1 VSEIASES
9 PSTGSSRAIHGA
21 SISASGASA
30 SLAPASH
37 RSHQQTLPPGPEGMP
52 FAGNLFQFR
61 ANPLNFVTSVARS
74 YGEAATIHMGA
85 QPVIL
90 FSRPEH
96 VRYFLTEQPRNF
108 TNREFAR
115 NLTRLLG
122 DGLLT
127 TDGDFHRQQRRLVQ
141 PAFHKKRVD
150 GYGAIMVQH
159 TSEMLD
165 GWAPGEERDLA
176 RAMQDLTLRIVA
188 KALFDVDLHAGH
200 EDLGQQ
206 FTNVI
211 ENPVQLP
218 FSLRGLPINLPFT
231 TYGKNMA
238 ARSALDAYVYG
249 LIAQRRAEGIDHG
262 DVVSMLLAAQD
273 TEGDGAGLTDQQV
286 RDQTMTLLAAGHET
300 TSNALTWTMYLLSE
314 HPAILDRLLREI
326 DEVVAGR
333 APATADVPKLRYL
346 DWVFSE
352 SMRLY
357 PPAWTQGRH
366 AIAPFERAGYTFP
379 AGTMVM
385 LSQWVLHRLPE
396 IWGDAET
403 FRPERWDP
411 TRGETAPQGAY
422 FPFGSGP
429 RMCIGMPFAQLEMRL
444 LLATILQ
451 RYTPKLIPGWPV
463 VPRPRVTLRPKY
475 GMRMTLAP
483 SPLLGA

>member
-1 VSEIASES
+1 VSETMSES
-9 PSTGSSRAIHGA
+9 PAVA
-21 SISASGASA
+21 NASGAFVATDDVLSRSSSA
-30 SLAPASH
+30 SRRMERRA
-37 RSHQQTLPPGPEGMP
+37 LPPGPEGMP

-61 ANPLNFVTSVARS
+61 ADPLNFVTAVARS

-85 QPVIL
+85 QPLIL

-150 GYGAIMVQH
+150 SYATTMVQH

-165 GWAPGEERDLA
+165 RWTPGEALDIA

-188 KALFDVDLHAGH
+188 KALFDVDLRDGH

-231 TYGKNMA
+231 TYGRNMA
-238 ARSALDAYVYG
+238 ARAALDAYVYG
-249 LIAQRRAEGIDHG
+249 LIAQRRADGHDRG
-262 DVVSMLLAAQD
+262 DVVSMFLAAQD
-273 TEGDGAGLTDQQV
+273 TESDGAGLTDQQV

-300 TSNALTWTMYLLSE
+300 TSNALTWTLYLLSE
-314 HPAILDRLLREI
+314 HPDVLERLLREL
-326 DEVVAGR
+326 DDTLGGR
-333 APATADVPKLRYL
+333 APTTADIPTLRYL
-346 DWVFSE
+346 DWVFNE
-352 SMRLY
+352 SLRLY

-366 AIAPFERAGYTFP
+366 AIASFERAGYVFP

-385 LSQWVLHRLPE
+385 LSQWVMHRLPE
-396 IWGDAET
+396 VWGDASA
-403 FRPERWDP
+403 FRPERWG
-411 TRGETAPQGAY
+411 GEAVPQGAY

-451 RYTPKLIPGWPV
+451 RYAPKLVPGWPV

-475 GMRMTLAP
+475 GVRMTLVP
-483 SPLLGA
+483 SPLA

>member
-1 VSEIASES
+1 
-9 PSTGSSRAIHGA
+9 
-21 SISASGASA
+21 
-30 SLAPASH
+30 
-37 RSHQQTLPPGPEGMP
+37 
-52 FAGNLFQFR
+52 
-61 ANPLNFVTSVARS
+61 
-74 YGEAATIHMGA
+74 
-85 QPVIL
+85 
-90 FSRPEH
+90 
-96 VRYFLTEQPRNF
+96 
-108 TNREFAR
+108 
-115 NLTRLLG
+115 
-122 DGLLT
+122 
-127 TDGDFHRQQRRLVQ
+127 
-141 PAFHKKRVD
+141 
-150 GYGAIMVQH
+150 
-159 TSEMLD
+159 
-165 GWAPGEERDLA
+165 APGEELNIA
-176 RAMQDLTLRIVA
+176 REMQDLTLRIVA

-231 TYGKNMA
+231 PYGKNMA
-238 ARSALDAYVYG
+238 GRAALDTYVYS
-249 LIAQRRAEGIDHG
+249 LIAQRRADGQDRG

-273 TEGDGAGLTDQQV
+273 TEGDGAGLTDRQV

-314 HPAILDRLLREI
+314 HPEIMERLLREI
-326 DEVVAGR
+326 DEVLAGR
-333 APATADVPKLRYL
+333 APTTADIPKLRYL
-346 DWVFSE
+346 DWVFNE

-403 FRPERWDP
+403 FRPDRWDLA
-411 TRGETAPQGAY
+411 RGETVPQGAY

-475 GMRMTLAP
+475 GMRMTLTS
-483 SPLLGA
+483 SPLLGAQA

>member
-1 VSEIASES
+1 MGEIISES
-9 PSTGSSRAIHGA
+9 PSA
-21 SISASGASA
+21 SVTAEQKASGASSAPVTSA
-30 SLAPASH
+30 SRRRL
-37 RSHQQTLPPGPEGMP
+37 RTTLPPGPEGMP

-90 FSRPEH
+90 FPRPEH

-150 GYGAIMVQH
+150 SYATIMVEH

-165 GWAPGEERDLA
+165 SWAPGEERDIA
-176 RAMQDLTLRIVA
+176 REMQELTLRIVA
-188 KALFDVDLHAGH
+188 QALFDVDLHAGQ

-238 ARSALDAYVYG
+238 GRAALDTYVYG
-249 LIAQRRAEGIDHG
+249 LIAQRRAEGIDRG

-273 TEGDGAGLTDQQV
+273 TEGDGSGLTDQQV

-314 HPAILDRLLREI
+314 HPEIMERLLREI
-326 DEVVAGR
+326 DEVLAGR
-333 APATADVPKLRYL
+333 APTTADIPKMRYL
-346 DWVFSE
+346 DWVFNE

-379 AGTMVM
+379 AGTMVI
-385 LSQWVLHRLPE
+385 LSQWVMHRLPE

-411 TRGETAPQGAY
+411 TRGETVPQGAY

-451 RYTPKLIPGWPV
+451 RYTPKLILGWPV
-463 VPRPRVTLRPKY
+463 VPRPRVTLRSKY
-475 GMRMTLAP
+475 GMRMTLAA
-483 SPLLGA
+483 SPLLGS

>member
-1 VSEIASES
+1 VSEIVRES
-9 PSTGSSRAIHGA
+9 
-21 SISASGASA
+21 SASVAAEQKASGDSSTPVRA
-30 SLAPASH
+30 TRRRAL
-37 RSHQQTLPPGPEGMP
+37 RSALPPGPEGVP

-61 ANPLNFVTSVARS
+61 ADPLNFVTSVARS

-85 QPVIL
+85 QPIIL

-150 GYGAIMVQH
+150 GYADIMVQH
-159 TSEMLD
+159 TTEMLD
-165 GWAPGEERDLA
+165 AWAPGEERDLA
-176 RAMQDLTLRIVA
+176 HEMQDLTLRIVA
-188 KALFDVDLHAGH
+188 KALFDVDLR
-200 EDLGQQ
+200 EDNGNLGQQ

-231 TYGKNMA
+231 QYGKNMA

-249 LIAQRRAEGIDHG
+249 LIAQRRAEGIDRG

-273 TEGDGAGLTDQQV
+273 TEGDGGGLTDQQV

-314 HPAILDRLLREI
+314 RLEIMDQLLREI
-326 DEVVAGR
+326 DEVLGGR
-333 APATADVPKLRYL
+333 APTTADIPKLRYL

-352 SMRLY
+352 SLRLY

-366 AIAPFERAGYTFP
+366 AVAPFDRAGYAFP
-379 AGTMVM
+379 ANTMVM
-385 LSQWVLHRLPE
+385 LSQWVMHRLPE
-396 IWGDAET
+396 IWGDADT

-411 TRGETAPQGAY
+411 ARGETFPPGAY

-451 RYTPKLIPGWPV
+451 RYAPKLIPGWPV

-475 GMRMTLAP
+475 GMRVTLTA
-483 SPLLGA
+483 SPLCGA

>member
-1 VSEIASES
+1 MSEIVSES
-9 PSTGSSRAIHGA
+9 PSVSVTAA
-21 SISASGASA
+21 QSASGAPTPILPTSRRP
-30 SLAPASH
+30 L
-37 RSHQQTLPPGPEGMP
+37 RSTLPPGPEGMP

-61 ANPLNFVTSVARS
+61 ADPLNFVTSAARS
-74 YGEAATIHMGA
+74 YGEAATLHMGA
-85 QPVIL
+85 QPLIL

-150 GYGAIMVQH
+150 GYADIMVQH

-165 GWAPGEERDLA
+165 HWASGEELDIA

-188 KALFDVDLHAGH
+188 KALFDVDLHEGH

-238 ARSALDAYVYG
+238 ARSALDAYVYS
-249 LIAQRRAEGIDHG
+249 LIAQRRADGQDRG
-262 DVVSMLLAAQD
+262 DVVSMLLTAQD
-273 TEGDGAGLTDQQV
+273 TEGDGSGLTDQQV

-314 HPAILDRLLREI
+314 HPAVMERLLREI
-326 DEVVAGR
+326 DEVLGER
-333 APATADVPKLRYL
+333 TPTTADISKLRYL
-346 DWVFSE
+346 DWVFNE

-366 AIAPFERAGYTFP
+366 AIAPFERAGYAFP

-385 LSQWVLHRLPE
+385 LSQWVMHRLPE

-403 FRPERWDP
+403 FRPERWG
-411 TRGETAPQGAY
+411 GETVPQGAY

-475 GMRMTLAP
+475 GMRMTLTS